1 MTNLN
6 ITLTNTTLGHALGA
20 LLLEASDTTRTTADR
35 EASREAAQ
43 EIRDAMREAGGVRLV
58 FDLVYDP

>member
-6 ITLTNTTLGHALGA
+6 ITLSNTTLGYALGA

-43 EIRDAMREAGGVRLV
+43 EIRDAMRGAGGVRLV